1 MFGYATDLRSSTQGR
16 ATYTMQFER
25 YEEVPPNIA
34 EQIVEHRAPEP
45 VAAA

>member
-16 ATYTMQFER
+16 ANYTMQFEG
-25 YEEVPPNIA
+25 YEEVPANIA
-34 EQIVEHRAPEP
+34 EQIVEHRTPEP